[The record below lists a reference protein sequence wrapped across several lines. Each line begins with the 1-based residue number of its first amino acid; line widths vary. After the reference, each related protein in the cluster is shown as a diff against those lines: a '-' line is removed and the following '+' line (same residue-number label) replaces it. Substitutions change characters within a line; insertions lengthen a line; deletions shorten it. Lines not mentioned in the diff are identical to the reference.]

1 MIFPDKYCILERSTV
16 VDFSNFFHK
25 FFMSGHS
32 KWATTKRAKAV
43 TDAKRS
49 AAFTKFANLIAIAAR
64 EKGGD
69 PTINFSLRIAIEKA
83 RGVNMPKDNIERA
96 IKRGLGEL
104 GGNAIEELYY
114 EGIGP
119 AQSQFII
126 KCITDSRN
134 RSAANIR
141 LLFTKS
147 GGTMG
152 SVIWNFDHKGVIRIS
167 NEKIGAVDLDD
178 LELEL
183 IDLGSDDVKREEEGL
198 TILTPLAELQKIKSF
213 LDTKN
218 MIVESAD
225 IEYVPKEISELTGE
239 ELEKFEKF
247 IDILDESEDVSEY
260 YTNVNF

>member
-1 MIFPDKYCILERSTV
+1 MSVELRSFL
-16 VDFSNFFHK
+16 DLKHND
-25 FFMSGHS
+25 MSGHS

-83 RGVNMPKDNIERA
+83 RSVNMPKENIERA
-96 IKRGLGEL
+96 IKRGTGES

-119 AQSQFII
+119 AQSQFVI
-126 KCITDSRN
+126 KSITDSRN

-141 LLFTKS
+141 LLFTKA
-147 GGTMG
+147 GGSMA
-152 SVIWNFDHKGVIRIS
+152 SVMWNFDQKGVIRIQ
-167 NEKIGAVDLDD
+167 NEKLSGISFED

-183 IDLGSDDVKREEEGL
+183 IDLGVDDIQKEEEGV
-198 TILTPLAELQKIKSF
+198 TILTPMAELQKVKNY
-213 LDTKN
+213 LDAKN
-218 MIVESAD
+218 IEAESAD
-225 IEYVPKEISELTGE
+225 IEYVAKETATLAGSD
-239 ELEKFEKF
+239 LEKLEKF
-247 IDILDESEDVSEY
+247 IDALDESEDVSEY
-260 YTNVNF
+260 YTNIDF